1 MEVMELELIE
11 LQEAVN
17 EVYVIGLDEVIG
29 QIEEILMSINDIKDI
44 AVLMFGFIVGYIV
57 IRDFINNILKS
68 I

>member
-1 MEVMELELIE
+1 MEVMDNVME
-11 LQEAVN
+11 LQEVVN
-17 EVYVIGLDEVIG
+17 EVSVIGLDEVIG

>member
-1 MEVMELELIE
+1 ME
-11 LQEAVN
+11 LQEVVN
-17 EVYVIGLDEVIG
+17 EVSVIGLDEVIG